1 MAMIARPALT
11 GVIMPADTTF
21 EYDHLANDSASLK
34 RALANKLIYSI
45 GKDPHSAQGHDW
57 LQAATLAVRD
67 RLVERWMATTRAQYA
82 QDVKRVYY
90 LSMEFLIGRTFS
102 NAVLALDLHAPLQQA
117 LQELG
122 LDIELLAELEPDA
135 ALGNGGLGR
144 LAACFLDS
152 MATLG
157 LAGFGYGIRYDYG
170 MFKQQII
177 DGRQVESPDYWLAQ
191 GNGWEFPR
199 PEVHYPVHFGGR
211 VASSDDCGNA
221 LNNTSANTSANPTDS
236 VGLWLETEVVQA
248 VAYDYIIP
256 GYGTTA
262 TNTLRLW
269 SARASEEINLSAFN
283 EGNYFSAVEQKNH
296 SENVSRVLYP
306 DDSTLSGRELRL
318 RQEYFFCS
326 ASMQDLLRRYL
337 STHDNFDQLANKVA
351 IHLNDTHPT
360 LAIPE
365 LLRLLQDEHG
375 LPWPRAWA
383 LTQQVFSYTNH
394 TLMQEALETW
404 PLPMIARVLP
414 RHLAIIY
421 QINAEFLAMVRS
433 RFADEALVARV
444 SLIDEQG
451 ERRVRMAFMAVV
463 ASHSINGVSQ
473 LHSDLMVQSI
483 FADFARIFPERFNNK
498 TNGITPRRWLAQA
511 NPLLAACIDRQIGRD
526 WRRDLQ
532 QLARLKALA
541 GDAPFLREFAA
552 AKLGNKQRLAQWLQQ
567 HMHITVDPAS
577 LFDVQVKRIHEY
589 KRQLLNI
596 LYVISRANRMLA
608 QPELDWVPRT
618 VIIAGKAASAYR
630 MAKDIIKLA
639 NDVSSMLRNDARL
652 QNRLQLV
659 FIPNYSV
666 SLAEIIIPAADLSQ
680 QISTAGTEASG
691 TGNMKLSLNG
701 ALTIGTLDGANV
713 EMREHAA
720 AENFFIFGN
729 TSDQVEQ
736 LRRQGYRPRD
746 YYERN
751 LDLKLALD
759 QIQSVHFSPG
769 QPGRFDALVSGLLDH
784 GDHYQL
790 LADFDSYCRV
800 QMEVDALYRQS
811 DAWQRTALAN
821 VAGMGWFS
829 SDRTIAEYAEQ
840 IWHAQPVRLT

>member
-1 MAMIARPALT
+1 MNTPVAE
-11 GVIMPADTTF
+11 F
-21 EYDHLANDSASLK
+21 EFDQLANDSASLK

-45 GKDPHSAQGHDW
+45 GKDPHSAQPQDW
-57 LQAATLAVRD
+57 LQAAILTVRD
-67 RLVERWMATTRAQYA
+67 RLMARWMATTRAQYA

-102 NAVLALDLHAPLQQA
+102 NAVLALDLQSTLKQA

-122 LDIELLAELEPDA
+122 LDMAQLAELEPDA

-157 LAGFGYGIRYDYG
+157 IAGFGYGIRYDYG

-199 PEVHYPVHFGGR
+199 PEVHYAVHFGGR
-211 VASSDDCGNA
+211 LQRNGDD
-221 LNNTSANTSANPTDS
+221 LQWLDS
-236 VGLWLETEVVQA
+236 EAVQA
-248 VAYDYIIP
+248 MAYDTIIP
-256 GYGTTA
+256 GYGTEA

-269 SARASEEINLSAFN
+269 SARASEEIDLAAFN
-283 EGNYFSAVEQKNH
+283 KGNYFTAVEQKNH

-306 DDSTLSGRELRL
+306 DDSTLEGRELRL

-337 STHDNFDQLANKVA
+337 STHDTFAHLPAKVA

-365 LLRLLQDEHG
+365 LLRLLLDQYG
-375 LPWPRAWA
+375 LDWDSAWQHA
-383 LTQQVFSYTNH
+383 QQIFSYTNH

-404 PLPMIARVLP
+404 PLAMLERVLP
-414 RHLAIIY
+414 RHLDIIY
-421 QINAEFLAMVRS
+421 RINAVFLAQVRAQ
-433 RFADEALVARV
+433 FADEALVQRV

-463 ASHSINGVSQ
+463 ASHQINGVSQ

-483 FADFARIFPERFNNK
+483 FADFARIFPQRFTNQ

-511 NPLLAACIDRQIGRD
+511 NPALSSLIDQHIGPD
-526 WRRDLQ
+526 WRRDLL
-532 QLARLKALA
+532 QLARLKPLA
-541 GDAPFLREFAA
+541 QDAAFVQAFQA
-552 AKLGNKQRLAQWLQQ
+552 AKLANKQRLVQWIGQ
-567 HMHITVDPAS
+567 HMQHLQITLNPAS

-589 KRQLLNI
+589 KRQLLNL
-596 LYVISRANRMLA
+596 LYVVVRANRIRA
-608 QPELDWVPRT
+608 NPHAPWVSRT
-618 VIIAGKAASAYR
+618 VLIAGKAASAYH

-639 NDVSSMLRNDARL
+639 NDISTSLREDAL
-652 QNRLQLV
+652 VNPHLQLL
-659 FIPNYSV
+659 FLPNYSV
-666 SLAEIIIPAADLSQ
+666 SLAELVIPAADLSE

-691 TGNMKLSLNG
+691 TGNMKLALNG

-713 EMREHAA
+713 EMREQVGSS
-720 AENFFIFGN
+720 NFFIFGQ
-729 TSDQVEQ
+729 TAAQVEQ
-736 LRRQGYRPRD
+736 RRQDGYRPR
-746 YYERN
+746 E
-751 LDLKLALD
+751 LAQAHPELD
-759 QIQSVHFSPG
+759 QALQQIRNGHFSPG
-769 QPGRFDALVSGLLDH
+769 QPERFAPLVDALLEH
-784 GDHYQL
+784 DHYQL
-790 LADFDSYCRV
+790 LADFADYARA
-800 QMEVDALYRQS
+800 QDAVDALYRDQM
-811 DAWQRTALAN
+811 AWTRAAIAN
-821 VAGMGWFS
+821 VAGMGGFS
-829 SDRTIAEYAEQ
+829 SDRTIAGYAQQ
-840 IWHAQPVRLT
+840 IWHAAPVSLP